1 MIGIVDSGSTKTD
14 WCLVDHSGEKRVR
27 TAGMNPYFQSEEE
40 MAEALR
46 TQLLPVLEEMKAE
59 PMEAIYFYGAGC
71 ATEAVN
77 QKVEQAIRRF
87 FPVAVEVQSDL
98 IAAARALCGHEAGIA
113 CILGTGANSCAFDGE
128 RIVEQVSPLGYVLG
142 DEGSGAVLGKRLVG
156 DVLKHQLSPVV
167 EQLFFGETELT
178 AAAILDK
185 VYRQPFPNRFL
196 ASLVP
201 FVKRHIDEP
210 SLRRLVEDNFR
221 AFFVRNVNGYA
232 LAQSHPVHFVG
243 SIAFHFQEQLE
254 RVVAEQGLRMG
265 RIMQSPMEGLI
276 RYHLS

>member
-27 TAGMNPYFQSEEE
+27 TAGINPYFQSEEE
-40 MAEALR
+40 MAETLQ
-46 TQLLPVLEEMKAE
+46 TQLLPA
-59 PMEAIYFYGAGC
+59 MEAIYFYGAGC
-71 ATEAVN
+71 ATETVN

-210 SLRRLVEDNFR
+210 SLRLLVEDNFR
-221 AFFVRNVNGYA
+221 TFFVRNVNAHGPDHA
-232 LAQSHPVHFVG
+232 
-243 SIAFHFQEQLE
+243 
-254 RVVAEQGLRMG
+254 VAYGGLD
-265 RIMQSPMEGLI
+265 S
-276 RYHLS
+276 LSFIVKQNKTDIDYGISEDNRAGVSL